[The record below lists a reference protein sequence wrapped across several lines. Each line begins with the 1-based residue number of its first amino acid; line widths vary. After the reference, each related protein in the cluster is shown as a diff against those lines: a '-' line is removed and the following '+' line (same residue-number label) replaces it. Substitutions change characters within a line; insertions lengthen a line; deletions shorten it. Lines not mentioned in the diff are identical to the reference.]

1 MNTDH
6 IVEEV
11 RKIREAQAAK
21 LNFDI
26 KAIIADA
33 QKKQNQT
40 SHKLVSFQTQKARLT
55 ILKRNKSRKKNTAK
69 A

>member
-26 KAIIADA
+26 KAIIAEA
-33 QKKQNQT
+33 QKKQKLT
-40 SHKLVSFQTQKARLT
+40 SHKLVSFQTQEAR
-55 ILKRNKSRKKNTAK
+55 
-69 A
+69 

>member
-1 MNTDH
+1 MNTDY

-26 KAIIADA
+26 KAIIAEA
-33 QKKQNQT
+33 QKKQKLTTHN
-40 SHKLVSFQTQKARLT
+40 LVSFQTQEARLT
-55 ILKRNKSRKKNTAK
+55 SRST
-69 A
+69 